1 MRLRRI
7 RRSRLG
13 EHVETLAAHGQEF
26 SARFDVPWALAYF
39 CARPQQRKGR
49 PRSRGSRVLGDRAA
63 PILCRAT
70 MTGMTVE
77 PKPILRTDKTS
88 EAAPLAV
95 ETKLFRGLA
104 DPARL
109 RILLALRAG
118 PMSAGELARALG
130 LTSSNTS
137 NHLLCLLECGLLSV
151 ETRGRHN
158 VYRLADPA
166 VDRLLAAGTAL
177 LDIVG
182 PAIEECLNYG
192 PPSRRALRA
201 GADVGTAHTG
211 LAAPSRRLRVGGQRV
226 ERAESSSG
234 R

>member
-1 MRLRRI
+1 
-7 RRSRLG
+7 
-13 EHVETLAAHGQEF
+13 
-26 SARFDVPWALAYF
+26 
-39 CARPQQRKGR
+39 
-49 PRSRGSRVLGDRAA
+49 
-63 PILCRAT
+63 

-77 PKPILRTDKTS
+77 PKSALRTDGTS

-118 PMSAGELARALG
+118 PMSAGELARGVG

-158 VYRLADPA
+158 FYGLADPA
-166 VDRLLAAGTAL
+166 VARLLEAGTAL

-182 PAIEECLNYG
+182 PAIEDCLNYG

-201 GADVGTAHTG
+201 GADIGTAHAG
-211 LAAPSRRLRVGGQRV
+211 LAARRQPRVGRRRV
-226 ERAESSSG
+226 ERAGSSS
-234 R
+234 RR

>member
-1 MRLRRI
+1 
-7 RRSRLG
+7 
-13 EHVETLAAHGQEF
+13 
-26 SARFDVPWALAYF
+26 
-39 CARPQQRKGR
+39 
-49 PRSRGSRVLGDRAA
+49 
-63 PILCRAT
+63 
-70 MTGMTVE
+70 MTVE